1 MNKINIINELIYDL
15 TRKALRPIGNVFL
28 LELNFDF
35 EDILNETLKNHVF
48 FDRTVDFMG
57 NRLIFAR
64 SFRNKGT
71 DLTKIENEANANN
84 TV

>member
-1 MNKINIINELIYDL
+1 MNKINIIDELIYDL

-48 FDRTVDFMG
+48 F
-57 NRLIFAR
+57 
-64 SFRNKGT
+64 
-71 DLTKIENEANANN
+71 
-84 TV
+84 

>member
-1 MNKINIINELIYDL
+1 MNKINIIDELIYDL

-64 SFRNKGT
+64 SFSHKGT

>member
-1 MNKINIINELIYDL
+1 MNKINIIDELIYDL

-35 EDILNETLKNHVF
+35 EDILNETLKN
-48 FDRTVDFMG
+48 RTVDFMG

>member
-1 MNKINIINELIYDL
+1 M
-15 TRKALRPIGNVFL
+15 F
-28 LELNFDF
+28 
-35 EDILNETLKNHVF
+35 F